1 MLHVAS
7 HSARSFLLLLAAIPL
22 AIAVGLAGHIY
33 GVGRVAQHTATWTP
47 TIGLLTSQPTLVVPR
62 YGPPGYIFVNLLY
75 RYQVGNIEHFNS
87 HIWSDG
93 MLAPRAAAETLVRAL
108 SKGEHVQVYYDP
120 ERPGSSLLAPGQ
132 ARGPFAPLS
141 IWGVLAVV
149 LPLSGAAGLVVYA
162 LRVPRSRSANGLTSA

>member
-1 MLHVAS
+1 MIGFSSMLHVAS

-75 RYQVGNIEHFNS
+75 RYQVGNIGVVATPANP
-87 HIWSDG
+87 
-93 MLAPRAAAETLVRAL
+93 LP
-108 SKGEHVQVYYDP
+108 K
-120 ERPGSSLLAPGQ
+120 ERDL
-132 ARGPFAPLS
+132 
-141 IWGVLAVV
+141 
-149 LPLSGAAGLVVYA
+149 GLVGRPWSHELELIFIRVGCFREHMGC
-162 LRVPRSRSANGLTSA
+162 RVPTKPCESLSWGATGYPVDNLCLGLYAMGEPVARE